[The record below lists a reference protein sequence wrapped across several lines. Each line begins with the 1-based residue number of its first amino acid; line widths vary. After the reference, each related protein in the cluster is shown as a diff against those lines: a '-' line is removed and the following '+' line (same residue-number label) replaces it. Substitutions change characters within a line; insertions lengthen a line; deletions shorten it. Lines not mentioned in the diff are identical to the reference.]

1 MAQQT
6 TLIPLAARTSTLI
19 VDSDLD
25 LGAYVVKCDEV
36 MCDEVITGKLQ
47 AAYVFGT
54 TAMVAPRIETESL
67 DMMSGTI
74 EDVESIRTPYDA
86 AVPWQPGDEASTRQI
101 LRGPFD
107 SQYHPDL
114 RKIIHTLVNYPGM
127 PAESRCRIQCQAIVI
142 GDAASKPVVFRKDGV
157 DIPGGGFT
165 ATNSL
170 QTFYVD
176 VDIQHGSSL
185 EVWSQGD
192 SDSKCRITNMRMM
205 AVTAVPTM
213 IPV

>member
-25 LGAYVVKCDEV
+25 LGAYDVK
-36 MCDEVITGKLQ
+36 CDEVITGKLQ

-67 DMMSGTI
+67 DMLSGTI
-74 EDVESIRTPYDA
+74 EDVECIRTPYDA
-86 AVPWQPGDEASTRQI
+86 PVPWQPGDEASTRDFI
-101 LRGPFD
+101 PGPND
-107 SQYHPDL
+107 SRYNATL
-114 RKIIHTLVNYPGM
+114 EKIVWMIVDYPGM

-142 GDAASKPVVFRKDGV
+142 GDSASKPVHFRKDGV
-157 DIPGGGFT
+157 DIPGGNFI
-165 ATNSL
+165 ATKSVK
-170 QTFYVD
+170 TFYVD

-185 EVWSQGD
+185 EVWSHGD
-192 SDSKCRITNMRMM
+192 TDTKCRITNMRMM
-205 AVTAVPTM
+205 AVTAVPTV

>member
-6 TLIPLAARTSTLI
+6 TLIPLAGRTSTLI

-36 MCDEVITGKLQ
+36 ITGKLQ

-54 TAMVAPRIETESL
+54 TVMVAPRIETESL
-67 DMMSGTI
+67 DMLSGTI

-86 AVPWQPGDEASTRQI
+86 AVPWQPGDEASTRDFI
-101 LRGPFD
+101 PGPHD
-107 SQYHPDL
+107 STSNTYLH
-114 RKIIHTLVNYPGM
+114 KIVWMIVDYPGM

-142 GDAASKPVVFRKDGV
+142 GDSASKPVNFRKDGV
-157 DIPGGGFT
+157 DIPGGNFI
-165 ATNSL
+165 ATKSL

-185 EVWSQGD
+185 EVWSHGD
-192 SDSKCRITNMRMM
+192 SYTICRITNMRMM
-205 AVTAVPTM
+205 AVTAVPTV

>member
-6 TLIPLAARTSTLI
+6 TLIPLAARTSTII

-25 LGAYVVKCDEV
+25 LGAYDVK
-36 MCDEVITGKLQ
+36 CDEVITGKLQ

-67 DMMSGTI
+67 DMLSGTI

-86 AVPWQPGDEASTRQI
+86 AVPWQPGDEASTRDFI
-101 LRGPFD
+101 PGPND
-107 SQYHPDL
+107 SSYNATLQ
-114 RKIIHTLVNYPGM
+114 KIVWMTVDYPGM

-142 GDAASKPVVFRKDGV
+142 GDSASKPVFFRKDGV
-157 DIPGGGFT
+157 DIPGGNFI
-165 ATNSL
+165 ATKSL

-185 EVWSQGD
+185 EVWAHGD
-192 SDSKCRITNMRMM
+192 YDTKCRITNMRMM
-205 AVTAVPTM
+205 AVTAVPTV